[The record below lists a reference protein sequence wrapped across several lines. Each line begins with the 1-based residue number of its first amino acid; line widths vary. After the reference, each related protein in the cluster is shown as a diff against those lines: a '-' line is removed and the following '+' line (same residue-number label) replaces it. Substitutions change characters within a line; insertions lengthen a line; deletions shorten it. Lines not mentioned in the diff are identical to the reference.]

1 MFTQSF
7 IQTQIKDNIK
17 APRHWPLWF
26 SGTGEFPA
34 QMANYAEMVPF
45 DDVIMSMLVYFLS
58 SYVPDG
64 LLIYVVKN
72 NVYLLYTYLL
82 VI

>member
-45 DDVIMSMLVYFLS
+45 DAVIMLVYFLS
-58 SYVPDG
+58 IYVPDG
-64 LLIYVVKN
+64 LSIYVVKN
-72 NVYLLYTYLL
+72 DVYLLYTYLL
-82 VI
+82 II